1 MRNIS
6 TRDLLALIDEHY
18 GALETAIT
26 VYNYVEIDRSGL
38 SFMTQA
44 DRSQVRWPR
53 AMRPSGSEAASRSGA
68 DKLATKDG
76 PGSRRSGPA
85 TRRPGSPPAGRE

>member
-18 GALETAIT
+18 GALETAIA
-26 VYNYVEIDRSGL
+26 VYN
-38 SFMTQA
+38 FMIQA

>member
-18 GALETAIT
+18 GALETAIA
-26 VYNYVEIDRSGL
+26 VYN
-38 SFMTQA
+38 FMIQA

-68 DKLATKDG
+68 DKLATKDEAVG
-76 PGSRRSGPA
+76 QR
-85 TRRPGSPPAGRE
+85 GRE

>member
-26 VYNYVEIDRSGL
+26 VYNYVEIDRSGVVVH
-38 SFMTQA
+38 
-44 DRSQVRWPR
+44 DPI
-53 AMRPSGSEAASRSGA
+53 
-68 DKLATKDG
+68 
-76 PGSRRSGPA
+76 
-85 TRRPGSPPAGRE
+85 